1 MMITADL
8 EINFRD
14 QNMVDFSASATVS
27 IRRKCSIYK
36 FRSLDMT
43 DLPFGGNPLDKNK
56 IILFRP
62 VRF

>member
-1 MMITADL
+1 MITADL
-8 EINFRD
+8 KINLKD
-14 QNMVDFSASATVS
+14 KNMVKFSASATVS
-27 IRRKCSIYK
+27 IRSKCSIYK
-36 FRSLDMT
+36 FCSLDMT

>member
-8 EINFRD
+8 KD
-14 QNMVDFSASATVS
+14 QNMGDFSASTTVS
-27 IRRKCSIYK
+27 IRRKCSIYQ

-43 DLPFGGNPLDKNK
+43 DLPFGGNPLDKQK

>member
-8 EINFRD
+8 KD
-14 QNMVDFSASATVS
+14 QNLGDFSASATVS
-27 IRRKCSIYK
+27 IRRKCSIYQLC
-36 FRSLDMT
+36 SLDMT
-43 DLPFGGNPLDKNK
+43 DLPFGGNPLDKKK